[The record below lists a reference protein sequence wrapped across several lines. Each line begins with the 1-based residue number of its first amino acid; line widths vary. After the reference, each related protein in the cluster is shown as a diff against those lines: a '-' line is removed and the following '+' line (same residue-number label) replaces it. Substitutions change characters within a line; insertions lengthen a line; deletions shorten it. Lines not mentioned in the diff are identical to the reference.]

1 MMTSKVSDMGEESL
15 EKDARGS
22 AGKYSDAEGV
32 ALLETEVK
40 SALERVSVLRRNDA
54 LSAMKEMLGWVHR
67 LKEIRRAASHLR
79 VTDLAS
85 CQNWS
90 KREFRR
96 VDELIAR
103 LVRTASEL
111 EIGEGPDWRRQSD
124 LLMHY
129 QVTELNDDKAL
140 AKNFEKVREDY
151 RKNLEDGGTC
161 VRFGWMLHDCLKTA
175 SQRLHNVQ
183 LTEYFKKEFE
193 SWRFQG
199 ERKARDLRLEAL
211 RLRDLDAAERFLSG
225 PREALE
231 HFSAGAWEKARAA
244 AKSYL
249 ESNPGDRQALDIAI
263 KSCERIKTGDAAYDC
278 FNLCVSACEWFP
290 GESSFQQ
297 KLVYAA
303 KECYWE
309 IVELVK
315 NADRLRTK
323 MVVRDQYFQLFSE
336 LLDVFDGGRLDALP
350 VGSVVYSHFLWV
362 TTALTGEILKTADA
376 ERRAAVSRRYAAF
389 VRSWGVKNFRPE
401 DHCEYEG
408 SRRRLSLAG
417 LVVLTLVSCCAAEE
431 VSSDSEA
438 WPMRFVLES
447 ASLFRRDPSRYCF
460 ALSDL
465 YWRRGD
471 LASAARYARELVMLN
486 QTEAWRWRVLGRTF
500 AEGAQEYSDCF
511 AKATACE
518 RAQLKESGIGKLMA
532 ALRFKRL
539 KNTANEEALSLAA
552 EKSET
557 AACRAEAL
565 LEEDANRAN
574 GVVQTW
580 FEDKVTG
587 TQVIRVWWKVSHK
600 TNGCSD
606 FVELQ
611 CVDEKVKREPG
622 TPIVVTYAGIAGQQK
637 VLRIEPRN
645 GAPWDVYPYVA
656 AVVCE
661 RREGRHQARL
671 MYAQGCFCM
680 LDWKKIPAAADLKA
694 GDICRV
700 ALLERKDLA
709 PLVLDVRGGEDLE
722 RPEFCRI
729 YTGTLARINNS
740 RDARVGD
747 VIVSPDVRGP
757 NRFGE
762 RVRGL
767 AIDLGRESLKAGA
780 CRAITCQKISKD
792 LEVLQ

>member
-1 MMTSKVSDMGEESL
+1 MSEEL
-15 EKDARGS
+15 ESRSVDSTER
-22 AGKYSDAEGV
+22 YSGAEGV

-40 SALERVSVLRRNDA
+40 SALERVSVLRQNDA
-54 LSAMKEMLGWVHR
+54 LAAMKEMLGWVHR
-67 LKEIRRAASHLR
+67 LKEIRHAASKHR
-79 VTDLAS
+79 VTDLVS
-85 CQNWS
+85 CLDWS
-90 KREFRR
+90 KQEYRR

-111 EIGEGPDWRRQSD
+111 EIGEGSDWRRQSD

-140 AKNFEKVREDY
+140 AKNFEKVREEY
-151 RKNLEDGGTC
+151 RQHPEDGITC
-161 VRFGWMLHDCLKTA
+161 VRFGWMLHDCLRTA

-199 ERKARDLRLEAL
+199 ERKTRDLRLEAL

-231 HFSAGAWEKARAA
+231 LFSVGSWEKARAA

-362 TTALTGEILKTADA
+362 TTALTGEILKTADD

-401 DHCEYEG
+401 DRCEYEG
-408 SRRRLSLAG
+408 SRRRLSLAA

-431 VSSDSEA
+431 VSLDSEA

-471 LASAARYARELVMLN
+471 VASAARYARELVMLN

-500 AEGAQEYSDCF
+500 AEGTRERSDCL
-511 AKATACE
+511 AKAASCGCARSDGPIMRE
-518 RAQLKESGIGKLMA
+518 WLAVLQSIVREEPADGLEQVRAEEDDKS
-532 ALRFKRL
+532 ALH
-539 KNTANEEALSLAA
+539 
-552 EKSET
+552 
-557 AACRAEAL
+557 RAEAL

-587 TQVIRVWWKVSHK
+587 TQVIRVWWKASHE
-600 TNGCSD
+600 TNGRSD
-606 FVELQ
+606 FVEFQ
-611 CVDEKVKREPG
+611 CVDEKVERQPG
-622 TPIVVTYAGIAGQQK
+622 APIVVTYAEIAGRQK
-637 VLRIEPRN
+637 VFRIEPRD
-645 GAPWDVYPYVA
+645 GVPWDVYPYVTV
-656 AVVCE
+656 VVCE

-671 MYAQGCFCM
+671 MYAQGCFC
-680 LDWKKIPAAADLKA
+680 LIDWKKVPAAADLKV

-700 ALLERKDLA
+700 ALFERKDLA
-709 PLVLDVRGGEDLE
+709 PLVLDVRGGERLD
-722 RPEFCRI
+722 RPAFCHV

-762 RVRGL
+762 VVRGL
-767 AIDLGRESLKAGA
+767 AVDIGREALKAGA
-780 CRAITCQKISKD
+780 YRAITCQKISKD